1 MIIGNLLMKRFELF
15 MASMIV
21 IFGGGI
27 FFWIY
32 SKNIF
37 EGVNFFPIP
46 MFIVNIV
53 MYSFSVVFAFIIT
66 LIFLGILCVIG
77 HFFGL
82 IDEEE

>member
-15 MASMIV
+15 MSSIIV

-37 EGVNFFPIP
+37 EGVNFYPIP
-46 MFIVNIV
+46 IFIVNIV
-53 MYSFSVVFAFIIT
+53 MYIFSLVLAFIIAF
-66 LIFLGILCVIG
+66 IFLGSCYVMGRLC
-77 HFFGL
+77 GL
-82 IDEEE
+82 VDEEE